1 MPLEKKIVSFV
12 LVAFCCVAVAA
23 QSLSPTDRTTQFLE
37 SARNNP
43 AALMDFLVRIPKG
56 GDLHHHL
63 TGAVYAE
70 SYIDYAVE
78 DGLCID
84 RVVVTLS
91 PPPCDPAQGK
101 VPAAQALTDFPLRN
115 HVIDTWSIR
124 NFVPAP
130 DDRDVR
136 HHFFATFGKFDP
148 VTNKHWGEM
157 LAEVVHRAG
166 AQHEIY
172 LETMLTPDQGEAT
185 KLGRALGWSDDFAT
199 MRARLLAG
207 GMAQVVAGA
216 RKNLD
221 AGENGMREIL
231 GCATPKPDVGC
242 GVTLRF
248 QNQVLRA
255 FPKEEVFAQMVA
267 GFELASAD
275 PRVVAV
281 NLVQSQD
288 EYRALHD
295 FHLHMQMLDYLHGV
309 YPSVHISLHAGEL
322 TPGEVRPDE
331 LLASHIRESI
341 ELGHAE
347 RIGHGLDVLY
357 EADVPGLLAEMAQR
371 HILVED
377 CVYSHEVVRGMTG
390 SENVLPVY
398 LRAGVPVA
406 LATDDEAI
414 VRSELTWYFK
424 RAFEG
429 YHVDYPTLKHMVRD
443 SLEHA
448 FLPGASLWVAPEN
461 FTMLPACSSER
472 PEEKDPRSAACR
484 NFLASSERARLQWKE
499 EAEFNR
505 FEAQF

>member
-1 MPLEKKIVSFV
+1 MTFLSKIGAPVFFAACCFV
-12 LVAFCCVAVAA
+12 AGA
-23 QSLSPTDRTTQFLE
+23 QSLSPTDRTAQFLQ

-43 AALMDFLVRIPKG
+43 AALMDFLARMPKG

-78 DGLCID
+78 DGLCMD

-157 LAEVVHRAG
+157 LAEVVQRAG

-172 LETMLTPDQGEAT
+172 LETMLTPDQGEAA
-185 KLGRALGWSDDFAT
+185 KLGRTLGWNDDFAT
-199 MRARLLAG
+199 MRSRLLAG
-207 GMAQVVAGA
+207 GMQQVVAGA

-221 AGENGMREIL
+221 VGENGMSEIL
-231 GCATPKPDVGC
+231 GCGTAKPDPGC

-295 FHLHMQMLDYLHGV
+295 FHLHMQMLDYLHRV

-322 TPGEVRPDE
+322 TPGEVNPQE
-331 LLASHIRESI
+331 LLASHIRVSI

-406 LATDDEAI
+406 LATDDEGI

-424 RAFEG
+424 RAVEG
-429 YHVDYPTLKHMVRD
+429 YHLDYPTLKRMVRD

-448 FLPGASLWVAPEN
+448 FLPGASLWTAAEN
-461 FTMLPACSSER
+461 FTMVSACSSQR
-472 PEEKDPRSAACR
+472 PVENDLQSAACR

-499 EAEFNR
+499 EAEFSR